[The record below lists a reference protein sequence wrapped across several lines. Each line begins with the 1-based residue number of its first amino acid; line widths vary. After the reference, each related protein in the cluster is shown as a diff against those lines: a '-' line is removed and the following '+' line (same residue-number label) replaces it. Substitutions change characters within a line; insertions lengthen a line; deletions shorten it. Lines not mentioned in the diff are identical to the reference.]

1 GGGVANAIADE
12 GGASPGATWPKTPV
26 DPANKIMTTQKSLS
40 TCVFT
45 CSVYHGQPA
54 SPREKRT
61 VEAGVSPASAA
72 GWGLSPE
79 TPNESPKKK
88 SDSSEI
94 CPYLLIK
101 SRDCHPER
109 KRGTS

>member
-1 GGGVANAIADE
+1 MSATSLFGNCNRTICGAPASALATGGGVANAIADE

-45 CSVYHGQPA
+45 WSVYHGQPA

-61 VEAGVSPASAA
+61 IEAGRRVACI
-72 GWGLSPE
+72 GGQV
-79 TPNESPKKK
+79 
-88 SDSSEI
+88 
-94 CPYLLIK
+94 
-101 SRDCHPER
+101 
-109 KRGTS
+109 G